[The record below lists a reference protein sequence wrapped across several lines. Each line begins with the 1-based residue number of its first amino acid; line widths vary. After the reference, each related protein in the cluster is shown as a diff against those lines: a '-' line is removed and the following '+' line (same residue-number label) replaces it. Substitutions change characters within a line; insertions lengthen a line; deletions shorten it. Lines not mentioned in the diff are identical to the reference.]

1 MAGTVTAMADAIAAF
16 FDELATRAHEPL
28 LRRATG
34 TFRFEVTGKRPE
46 TWFIAVKKGD
56 VTVSHSDAQAD
67 CTVRGDR
74 KILET
79 IMSGRANALAA
90 TLRGAVVIEGDV
102 GLLATFQRLLPG
114 PPPPQP

>member
-1 MAGTVTAMADAIAAF
+1 MPDAIAAF
-16 FDELATRAHEPL
+16 FAELGTRMHEPL

-46 TWFIAVKKGD
+46 HWFVEVQKGD
-56 VTVSHSDAQAD
+56 VTVSHSDAQAS
-67 CTVRGDR
+67 CTVRADR
-74 KILET
+74 RVFDD

-90 TLRGAVVIEGDV
+90 SLRGAVEIEGDV

-114 PPPPQP
+114 PPPAPA